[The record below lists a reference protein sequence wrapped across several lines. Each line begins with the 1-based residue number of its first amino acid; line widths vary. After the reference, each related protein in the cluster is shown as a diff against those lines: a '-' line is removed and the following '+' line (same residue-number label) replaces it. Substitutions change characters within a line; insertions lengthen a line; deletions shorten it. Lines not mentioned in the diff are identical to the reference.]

1 MNRLVFTILM
11 VLASFHAKAQVYS
24 SEACFYIEAGEDI
37 SYTEY
42 VCVLLFKNST
52 LYIGTSANNLHKY
65 ILSLKSRG
73 EIVNKGK
80 GLRREWGG
88 VTDFLKEDP
97 NYYDKLPNYRTYFNS
112 CIYEY
117 DSSLSTSK
125 REVYKHVT
133 DAYYSPFHQRR
144 MEEEICYIAV
154 APDKSSVIFWVETG
168 GRISYGRTYY
178 TRIEKDDLIG
188 GKAINRDFLYE

>member
-97 NYYDKLPNYRTYFNS
+97 NYYDKLLGCP
-112 CIYEY
+112 
-117 DSSLSTSK
+117 
-125 REVYKHVT
+125 V
-133 DAYYSPFHQRR
+133 
-144 MEEEICYIAV
+144 
-154 APDKSSVIFWVETG
+154 
-168 GRISYGRTYY
+168 
-178 TRIEKDDLIG
+178 
-188 GKAINRDFLYE
+188 